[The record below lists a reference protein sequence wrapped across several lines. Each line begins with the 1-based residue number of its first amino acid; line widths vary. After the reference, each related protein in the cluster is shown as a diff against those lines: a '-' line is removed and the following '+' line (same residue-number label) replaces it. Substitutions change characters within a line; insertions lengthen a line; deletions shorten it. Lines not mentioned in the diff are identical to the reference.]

1 MKKQGWQ
8 RGDKAPGD
16 DTGVKNSRDPT
27 PASIS
32 DKGKYKEIRCK
43 LEDRD
48 YPVSGHRKGFS

>member
-16 DTGVKNSRDPT
+16 DTGVKT
-27 PASIS
+27 HASPHR
-32 DKGKYKEIRCK
+32 KVFRTRGKYKEVRCK